1 MINDGKEAEMG
12 LFDWL
17 SGIFDDANDL
27 SSPMT
32 NSVFDPLGGNDEG
45 AINPASGLPMIDGY
59 GGIDVAGNPYGFD
72 SSHDSFDM
80 SSSSIGSSF
89 DLWSD

>member
-1 MINDGKEAEMG
+1 MG

-17 SGIFDDANDL
+17 SSIFDDANDL
-27 SSPMT
+27 PSPMT
-32 NSVFDPLGGNDEG
+32 ISAFDLLGGNDEG
-45 AINPASGLPMIDGY
+45 AINPANGLPMIDGY

-72 SSHDSFDM
+72 FSQNGFDI

-89 DLWSD
+89 DPRND